1 MRHTEQEPGRL
12 VCLREFGDDGQWR
25 LACRCSRDS
34 GRWAM
39 TIGHATRTGGDKG
52 WRRAV
57 AIAIGERTRRAG
69 HGDAEGSERR
79 WATTTERGWRVRVVQ
94 AQRVAVPVPV
104 TLTVALALGLTRHG
118 SSVAAAAT
126 GGKGQ
131 AREKARLQQE
141 GKTRAGR
148 PLRRLYAPALAPRR
162 PRTEL
167 RCFP

>member
-1 MRHTEQEPGRL
+1 VTVGHT
-12 VCLREFGDDGQWR
+12 
-25 LACRCSRDS
+25 
-34 GRWAM
+34 
-39 TIGHATRTGGDKG
+39 TRTGGDKG

-57 AIAIGERTRRAG
+57 AVAVGECARRAG

-79 WATTTERGWRVRVVQ
+79 WATTAERGWRVRVVQ
-94 AQRVAVPVPV
+94 AQRVAVPVAV

-118 SSVAAAAT
+118 SSVAAAT

-141 GKTRAGR
+141 GKTRAGY